1 MMNKWFFIVILFC
14 GAYYPRIANAQ
25 EVIYSPYEKFDLRSG
40 DYFVVGKVSGSL
52 FTYRSGGEGHFLDM
66 FDDSMNRVATVILD
80 FFPAKIY
87 ETRLVAYDD
96 RILVLYQA
104 LESGKIVQYG
114 AILDAQ
120 GRLLKRPVAL
130 AHGRTGVFGQNRE
143 YFSTVVSEDKTKV
156 LVYNITAKGSQLNF
170 SGTWT
175 DNQLEVRKKSQ
186 VVYEATQRIAAG
198 SALLGNDGT
207 LCLAAYT
214 PTGSRDYADGLWLL
228 TLTQDDRS
236 FRSAAFALND
246 NFATGSYMKPD
257 QLNNRIYIGGFYS
270 EKKTGNYDGMLFGYY
285 DLNTHSMQQQKL
297 IPFDERLRNAA
308 GERNARKAFN
318 DYHVR
323 NLIVKN
329 DGGFVLIAESFY
341 ISSRNTA
348 YAPGWGYYSMYSY
361 GPFMAPAIREFFYG
375 DILVISYNAEGQ
387 REWQSFIRKDQYSQE
402 DGGVFSSFA
411 LLNTGGSLGFLFN
424 DYNSVRSR
432 IQLASVD
439 GTGKIAMRSLAA
451 GNNDDPDWLPRSG
464 KQVAAREMVS
474 PCLRKRQICFA
485 KIIF

>member
-1 MMNKWFFIVILFC
+1 MKKWFFIIVLLC
-14 GAYYPRIANAQ
+14 GAYWPDMSRAQ

-40 DYFVVGKVSGSL
+40 DYSVVGKIGGNL
-52 FTYRSGGEGHFLDM
+52 FTYRSGGEGHFLDIY
-66 FDDSMNRVATVILD
+66 DDSMNRTATVILD

-87 ETRLVAYDD
+87 ETRFVAYDD

-104 LESGKIVQYG
+104 LESGKVVQYG
-114 AILDAQ
+114 AVLDAQ
-120 GRLLKRPVAL
+120 GRLFKRPVAL
-130 AHGRTGVFGQNRE
+130 AQGRSGVFGQNRE
-143 YFSTVVSEDKTKV
+143 YFSTVVSEDKTRI
-156 LVYNITAKGSQLNF
+156 LVYNITARGSQLNF

-175 DNQLEVRKKSQ
+175 DNQLEARRKSQ
-186 VVYEATQRIAAG
+186 AVYEAPRRIAAG
-198 SALLGNDGT
+198 SALLSNDGT

-214 PTGSRDYADGLWLL
+214 PAGSRDYADGLWLL
-228 TLTQDDRS
+228 SLAPDDKA
-236 FRSAAFALND
+236 FRSAAFELEG

-285 DLNTHSMQQQKL
+285 DLSTHSMQQQKL
-297 IPFDERLRNAA
+297 ILIDDRTRNAA

-329 DGGFVLIAESFY
+329 DGGFVLIAENFY

-361 GPFMAPAIREFFYG
+361 GPFMTPAVREFFYG
-375 DILVISYNAEGQ
+375 DILVISYNADGQ

-451 GNNDDPDWLPRSG
+451 GNNDDPDWLPRAG
-464 KQVAAREMVS
+464 KQVAAREMVI